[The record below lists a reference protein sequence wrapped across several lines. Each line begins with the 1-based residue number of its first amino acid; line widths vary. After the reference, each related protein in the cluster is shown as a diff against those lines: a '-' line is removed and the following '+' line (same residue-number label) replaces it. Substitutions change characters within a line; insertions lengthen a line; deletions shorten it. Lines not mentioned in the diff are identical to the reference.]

1 MSFIEV
7 FLIGVGLAMDA
18 FAVSI
23 CKGLSIKKTSY
34 KNVITIALYFSIFQ
48 ALMPLIGY
56 LIGSTFESLITT
68 IDHWLAFILLN
79 IIGINMI
86 KESKTEN
93 SETINDKVD
102 FKTMFVL
109 AIATS
114 IDALTI
120 GITFAFLKTNIFNN
134 ILTIGI
140 TTFIITSIGVLIGK
154 KFGSKYEKKSQ
165 ILGGLI
171 LIFMGIKILIDHI
184 IWLKYNDQYQK

>member
-1 MSFIEV
+1 MSFVEV

-23 CKGLSIKKTSY
+23 CKGLSIKKITY
-34 KNVITIALYFSIFQ
+34 KKVITIALYFSIFQ

-56 LIGSTFESLITT
+56 LVGSTFESLITA
-68 IDHWLAFILLN
+68 IDHWLAFFLLS
-79 IIGINMI
+79 IIGINML
-86 KESKTEN
+86 KESKNKN
-93 SETINDKVD
+93 SDNINDKVD

-120 GITFAFLKTNIFNN
+120 GITFAFLKTNIINN

-140 TTFIITSIGVLIGK
+140 TTFIITFFGAIVGNR
-154 KFGSKYEKKSQ
+154 FGSKYEKKSQ
-165 ILGGLI
+165 ILGGII
-171 LIFMGIKILIDHI
+171 LVLMGLKILIDHLLSI
-184 IWLKYNDQYQK
+184 

>member
-34 KNVITIALYFSIFQ
+34 KKVITIALYFSIFQ

-102 FKTMFVL
+102 FKTMFLL

-184 IWLKYNDQYQK
+184 I